1 MVTVHVWKPSGQNT
15 GHASLSIDVTG
26 YISWWP
32 DLSKKFLKAP
42 GDPRRKLSDD
52 ESEEGRKADHQVQIA
67 RLDESAIAL
76 WWEKFERQG
85 LDWELHDLNCAHV
98 VVLALKAGGADERI
112 GMLAAAKRKLGP
124 ATSVMSP
131 LIAYN
136 ISTIHGIA
144 TAFQGDG
151 LTIGYR
157 WADWFT
163 PVWTPMDAL
172 RYAQSIGA

>member
-1 MVTVHVWKPSGQNT
+1 MVSVHVWKPSGQNT
-15 GHASLSIDVTG
+15 GHASLSAGPSG

-32 DLSKKFLKAP
+32 DSSKKFLSAP
-42 GDPRRKLSDD
+42 GDPRQKLSDD
-52 ESEEGRKADHQVQIA
+52 EAEEGKAADFQVLIA
-67 RLDESAIAL
+67 RLDENAIL
-76 WWEKFERQG
+76 RWWENFERQKG
-85 LDWELHDLNCAHV
+85 DWELYNLNCAHV

-112 GMLAAAKRKLGP
+112 GVLSHVKRSLAP
-124 ATSVMSP
+124 ATAIASP

-136 ISTIHGIA
+136 IATIHGIV

-172 RYAQSIGA
+172 RYAQSISP